1 MARGAKRR
9 YDHPSGRERIMPFV
23 SITRLRVRSFRFLP
37 SFILHT
43 LRSLRQVKEA
53 AGFRGGS
60 LLADRKWTFWTMTA
74 WDSHDSMRAY
84 MMNGSHRV
92 AMPRLLDWCD
102 EASVVHWDQPQDA
115 LPSWPQA
122 DRTMRENGRASKVRN
137 PSSDHAALGFKPP
150 RVTAAGQIRPSA
162 DAARLGRRAPAE
174 PIPSA
179 EKPH

>member
-1 MARGAKRR
+1 
-9 YDHPSGRERIMPFV
+9 MPFV

-115 LPSWPQA
+115 LPS
-122 DRTMRENGRASKVRN
+122 
-137 PSSDHAALGFKPP
+137 
-150 RVTAAGQIRPSA
+150 
-162 DAARLGRRAPAE
+162 
-174 PIPSA
+174 
-179 EKPH
+179 